1 LREEAVRRERRP
13 FVERGGC
20 LSREGEGRSSRKGGG
35 HSSREGGWPS
45 IEGGCHSL
53 GGGRSS
59 GRGRSSGG
67 GHLAREEAVCRE
79 GEETVRR
86 GREFVERCSCSSMWW
101 EGRTMNFRVG
111 KFKIQHNRMMS
122 EFERT

>member
-1 LREEAVRRERRP
+1 LREEAVYRGREKA
-13 FVERGGC
+13 VHRG
-20 LSREGEGRSSRKGGG
+20 REEAVHQGREDG
-35 HSSREGGWPS
+35 HPLR
-45 IEGGCHSL
+45 GGCHSS

-67 GHLAREEAVCRE
+67 GHSAREEAIRRE

-86 GREFVERCSCSSMWW
+86 GREFVERCGCLSMWW
-101 EGRTMNFRVG
+101 EGRTMNFRIG
-111 KFKIQHNRMMS
+111 KFKIQHNCMMS